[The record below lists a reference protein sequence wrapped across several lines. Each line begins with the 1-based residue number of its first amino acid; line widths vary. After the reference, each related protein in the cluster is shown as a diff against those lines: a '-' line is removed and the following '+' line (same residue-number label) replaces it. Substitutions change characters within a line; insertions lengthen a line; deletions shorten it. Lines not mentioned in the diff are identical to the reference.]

1 MVVWGLML
9 NGGDKS
15 VWPDPVSP
23 CCIFA
28 VSQGIAATVT
38 AHQARE
44 IEIEKGAVRGGE
56 RKMGRRKK

>member
-1 MVVWGLML
+1 ML
-9 NGGDKS
+9 NGDDKS

-23 CCIFA
+23 CCIFT

-44 IEIEKGAVRGGE
+44 IETEKGTRGGK
-56 RKMGRRKK
+56 RKMGFFILINIY